1 MAKILLLG
9 PSFFGYRERVG
20 EEFRHMGHDVITIDD
35 RPSES
40 VAFKSFGRVSY
51 RLVDS
56 RIASYARQVERT
68 LAEGR
73 FDFLVY
79 LSGMSFCFTREQL
92 ESMRAVSNARF
103 VAGLWDS
110 FGNCQR
116 LDASRDLFDDIY
128 SFEPHDCKVYGLKL
142 RPLFYSDTYTGLPLE
157 PTGGFDYDA
166 CFVGS
171 VHQRS
176 KFHAVLRTCR
186 ELEAHGLRVFTWFYM
201 PSKSAEVL
209 RKAQDA
215 AYRGVEFRHE
225 PLSPAQVAD
234 VYLRSRAVVD
244 SPQAGQ
250 TGLTIRTLET
260 LGARRKLITANPDV
274 RNYDFYEYG
283 DVAVTGFDGS
293 AVDVDEDFFERPY
306 RELPNCIYESYSLRS
321 FASALLGEGL
331 VYDGYKGGDSL

>member
-79 LSGMSFCFTREQL
+79 LSDMSFCFTREQL

-128 SFEPHDCKVYGLKL
+128 SFEPHDCKV
-142 RPLFYSDTYTGLPLE
+142 
-157 PTGGFDYDA
+157 
-166 CFVGS
+166 
-171 VHQRS
+171 
-176 KFHAVLRTCR
+176 
-186 ELEAHGLRVFTWFYM
+186 
-201 PSKSAEVL
+201 PSKRILYDPWFFSTRL
-209 RKAQDA
+209 L
-215 AYRGVEFRHE
+215 
-225 PLSPAQVAD
+225 PS
-234 VYLRSRAVVD
+234 
-244 SPQAGQ
+244 
-250 TGLTIRTLET
+250 TIPS
-260 LGARRKLITANPDV
+260 GANDR
-274 RNYDFYEYG
+274 
-283 DVAVTGFDGS
+283 
-293 AVDVDEDFFERPY
+293 
-306 RELPNCIYESYSLRS
+306 
-321 FASALLGEGL
+321 
-331 VYDGYKGGDSL
+331 